1 MSNGR
6 GAIAMIID
14 SHLHVWSDDSD
25 RYPFSPEIGPGPTQP
40 GSVEL
45 LLETMAGVGV
55 DRACLVQSIHYL
67 YDNSYTADCLRRFPG
82 RFAGVALVDRTAP
95 DAAARL
101 EQLVGERGFSGF
113 RIHLTRPEDPAEWA
127 AADQYPVWE
136 TAARLGACVQ
146 AFGPAQAQ
154 LAIEPMIAHFPS
166 VRVVL
171 DHNGGAP
178 VEEAPPSAG
187 LDAVLSLAR
196 YDNVYL
202 KLTPQAARATD
213 AYPFAGQHA
222 SYQALLRAY
231 GPRRLMWGTD
241 FPHILA
247 DIGYRRGLELFR
259 DHMPFLTDS
268 DKEWLLGGTALEFWR
283 FGDPS

>member
-1 MSNGR
+1 M
-6 GAIAMIID
+6 ID
-14 SHLHVWSDDSD
+14 SHLHVWSDDGS
-25 RYPFSPEIGPGPTQP
+25 RFPFAAEIGTGPIQSA
-40 GSVEL
+40 SVEL
-45 LLETMAGVGV
+45 LLDTMANAGV

-67 YDNSYTADCLRRFPG
+67 YDNSYIADCLRRFPD

-95 DAAARL
+95 DAAAQL
-101 EQLVGERGFSGF
+101 EQLVTEQGFSGL
-113 RIHLTRPEDPAEWA
+113 RIHLTRPQDPSEWA
-127 AADQYPVWE
+127 GQDQYPVWE
-136 TAARLGACVQ
+136 TAARLGACIQ
-146 AFGPAQAQ
+146 SFGPADAQ
-154 LAIEPMIAHFPS
+154 LAIEPMIARFPA

-178 VEEAPPSAG
+178 VEQSPPSVG
-187 LDAVLSLAR
+187 LDAVIGLAH

-202 KLTPQAARATD
+202 KLTPQSARATD

-259 DHMPFLTDS
+259 DHMSFLTDT

-283 FGDPS
+283 FNG